1 MLAAAARAAR
11 PGRWSRPN
19 CVGPARLAPTVH
31 GPGATW
37 GAGWVQPRWSR
48 WPKMPARLNPLV
60 ETGCGVAVSA

>member
-11 PGRWSRPN
+11 PGRPSRPQLF
-19 CVGPARLAPTVH
+19 GPARLAPTVY
-31 GPGATW
+31 GAGG